1 MLHADNSAENTS
13 SEYKGSEKM
22 TVISETNIG
31 LSRTE
36 NQDRVCTAVINENTV
51 LAVVCDGMGGQNAG
65 GEASSKAA
73 QVVFD
78 RITKVFRSDFDSK
91 SIRNL
96 LISSVTTAN
105 SVIYDM
111 ALSSSEMVGMG
122 TTCVIALVFNNIL
135 YAVNVGDSRLYVINH
150 EIRQITKDHTIV
162 MRMYENGEITKEQL
176 KNHPQ
181 RNYITKAVGVSTNV
195 DPDYFEIELSE
206 KSSILLC
213 TDGLSNC
220 CDEADIF
227 NIVKKHTPE
236 EVPKCLIDFA
246 LNNGGNDNITVAYIK

>member
-1 MLHADNSAENTS
+1 
-13 SEYKGSEKM
+13 M

-36 NQDRVCTAVINENTV
+36 NQDRVCTSVINDNTI

-65 GEASSKAA
+65 GEASNKAA
-73 QVVFD
+73 QIIFD
-78 RITKVFRSDFDSK
+78 RITKVFRSDYDNK

-122 TTCVIALVFNNIL
+122 TTCVIALISNNIL

-150 EIRQITKDHTIV
+150 EIRQISKDHTIV
-162 MRMYENGEITKEQL
+162 MRMYESGEITKEQL

-181 RNYITKAVGVSTNV
+181 RNYITKAVGVSNHIE
-195 DPDYFEIELSE
+195 PDYFEIELNE
-206 KSSILLC
+206 NSSVLLC
-213 TDGLSNC
+213 TDGLSNY
-220 CDEADIF
+220 CDETDIF
-227 NIVKKHTPE
+227 NIVKKYAPE
-236 EVPKCLIDFA
+236 DVPGQLINYA

>member
-1 MLHADNSAENTS
+1 
-13 SEYKGSEKM
+13 M

-36 NQDRVCTAVINENTV
+36 NQDKVCTAVIDEDTI

-73 QVVFD
+73 QIVFD
-78 RITKVFRSDFDSK
+78 RITKVFRSDFDKK

-122 TTCVIALVFNNIL
+122 TTCVIALVSKNVL
-135 YAVNVGDSRLYVINH
+135 YALNVGDSRLYVINH
-150 EIRQITKDHTIV
+150 EIRQVSKDHTIV
-162 MRMYENGEITKEQL
+162 MRMFENGEITKEQL

-181 RNYITKAVGVSTNV
+181 RNYITKAVGVSNYIE
-195 DPDYFEIELSE
+195 PDYFEFELNE
-206 KSSILLC
+206 KCSVLLC

-227 NIVKKHTPE
+227 NIVKKSAPE
-236 EVPKCLIDFA
+236 DVPGKLIKLA
-246 LNNGGNDNITVAYIK
+246 LDNGGNDNITVAYIN

>member
-1 MLHADNSAENTS
+1 M
-13 SEYKGSEKM
+13 K
-22 TVISETNIG
+22 VISETNIG
-31 LSRTE
+31 LTRAE
-36 NQDRVCTAVINENTV
+36 NQDRVCTAVINDNTI

-73 QVVFD
+73 QIIFD
-78 RITKVFRSDFDSK
+78 RITKVFRSDFDTK

-111 ALSSSEMVGMG
+111 ALSSSDFIGMG
-122 TTCVIALVFNNIL
+122 TTCVIALVSNNIL

-150 EIRQITKDHTIV
+150 EIRQISKDHTVV
-162 MRMYENGEITKEQL
+162 MRMYEKGEISKEEI
-176 KNHPQ
+176 KSHPR
-181 RNYITKAVGVSTNV
+181 RNYITKAVGVEINV
-195 DPDYFEIELSE
+195 EPDYFEIELNENSAV
-206 KSSILLC
+206 LLC

-227 NIVKKHTPE
+227 DISKKYAPE
-236 EVPKCLIDFA
+236 EVPKQLVNLA
-246 LNNGGNDNITVAYIK
+246 LTNGGNDNITVAYIK

>member
-1 MLHADNSAENTS
+1 MIA
-13 SEYKGSEKM
+13 
-22 TVISETNIG
+22 ISETNIG
-31 LSRTE
+31 LSRKE
-36 NQDRVCTAVINENTV
+36 NQDRVCTAELQGGAV

-65 GEASSKAA
+65 SMASEKAS
-73 QVVFD
+73 QIIFE
-78 RITKVFRSDFDSK
+78 RISKVFRPDFDIK

-111 ALSSSEMVGMG
+111 ALSSADMVGMG
-122 TTCVIALVFNNIL
+122 TTCVIALIYDNIL
-135 YAVNVGDSRLYVINH
+135 YSVNVGDSRLYVINH

-181 RNYITKAVGVSTNV
+181 RNYITKAVGVSETIA
-195 DPDYFEIELSE
+195 PDYFEVELIEN
-206 KSSILLC
+206 SSVLLC

-220 CDEADIF
+220 CDESDIF
-227 NIVKKHTPE
+227 RIARSCNANQ
-236 EVPKCLIDFA
+236 VPKQLVNLA

>member
-1 MLHADNSAENTS
+1 
-13 SEYKGSEKM
+13 M

-31 LSRTE
+31 LFRTE
-36 NQDRVCTAVINENTV
+36 NQDRVCTAIIDDNTI

-65 GEASSKAA
+65 GEASNKAA
-73 QVVFD
+73 QIIFD
-78 RITKVFRSDFDSK
+78 RITKVFRSDYDTK

-111 ALSSSEMVGMG
+111 ALSISEMVGMG
-122 TTCVIALVFNNIL
+122 TTCVIALISNNVL

-150 EIRQITKDHTIV
+150 EIRQISKDHTIV
-162 MRMYENGEITKEQL
+162 MRMYESGEITKEQL

-181 RNYITKAVGVSTNV
+181 RNYITKAVGVATHIE
-195 DPDYFEIELSE
+195 PDYFEFELNE
-206 KSSILLC
+206 NSSVLLC

-227 NIVKKHTPE
+227 NIVKKYAPE
-236 EVPKCLIDFA
+236 DVPGQLIKLA
-246 LNNGGNDNITVAYIK
+246 LDNGGNDNITVAYIK